1 MIDLFFSHNLR
12 ALMETFMG
20 NIRVQYVK
28 RSILK
33 LCAYIPDPAN
43 FHLLIHFKE
52 VTYSVGVKLTAAV

>member
-1 MIDLFFSHNLR
+1 
-12 ALMETFMG
+12 METFITEFNML
-20 NIRVQYVK
+20 N
-28 RSILK
+28 ILK

>member
-1 MIDLFFSHNLR
+1 MIDLFVFFHNLR
-12 ALMETFMG
+12 ALMETFITEFNML
-20 NIRVQYVK
+20 N
-28 RSILK
+28 ILK